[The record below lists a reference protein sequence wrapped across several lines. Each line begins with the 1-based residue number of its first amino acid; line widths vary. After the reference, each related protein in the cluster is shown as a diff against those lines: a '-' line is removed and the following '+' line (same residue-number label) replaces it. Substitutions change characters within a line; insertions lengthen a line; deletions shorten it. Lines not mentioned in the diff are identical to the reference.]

1 MATQPRVLRRRSRR
15 ERDAPIHA
23 PRRQAGRRGL
33 PSRYSW
39 SRNARGDRGD
49 HARIPTYD
57 RGMAQTMSTNNG
69 DSPAVR
75 VMKEAIELAIEER
88 SPYPERAVFI
98 NADGPRTGAAIG
110 RAVV

>member
-1 MATQPRVLRRRSRR
+1 
-15 ERDAPIHA
+15 
-23 PRRQAGRRGL
+23 
-33 PSRYSW
+33 
-39 SRNARGDRGD
+39 
-49 HARIPTYD
+49 
-57 RGMAQTMSTNNG
+57 MAQTMSTNNG